1 MKKLLFGFGA
11 VALLSVGMS
20 SCAKK
25 DYTCQ
30 CTTTGQV
37 ARVIIPNATKEQ
49 AETICKANE
58 TYQQGQ
64 TAVYTCKLD

>member
-11 VALLSVGMS
+11 VALLTLGMS

-30 CTTTGQV
+30 CTASGSV
-37 ARVIIPNATKEQ
+37 VRVIIPDATKQQ

-58 TYQQGQ
+58 IYEQGTTQ
-64 TAVYTCKLD
+64 DYSCELD